1 MAVSSRYVLQ
11 QGPMLATLGK
21 TAVRALT
28 QSLSKSKP
36 KLPFVVPSAEVTRR
50 FAPFSSDLL
59 DAYASHVGG
68 DARAYK
74 STVPAHFFPHWVM
87 PVAAETLAN
96 APYPMTRVLNG
107 GCRMQVNAPIPRG
120 EEVFVRAQL
129 ASCDDDGRRA
139 VLTQH
144 VVSGTASA
152 PDALVVD
159 IYAIV
164 PLGGGKRD
172 GKKAERKE
180 PARVPVEAKEIGA
193 VRLGKD
199 AGLSFA
205 KLTGDFNPIHILP
218 AAARAAGF
226 KSVILHGFGTFARTC
241 EALNRGVFGGDTR
254 ALRVLDVK
262 FVKPL
267 VLPHEVSFF
276 VLGDQVFVGDAKG
289 GPAYLTGRFETGS

>member
-21 TAVRALT
+21 TAVRALG
-28 QSLSKSKP
+28 Q
-36 KLPFVVPSAEVTRR
+36 KLGAKRPAGAFVVPSPEIVRR
-50 FAPFSSDLL
+50 FPAFSSDLL
-59 DAYASHVGG
+59 DAYAKHVGG
-68 DARAYK
+68 DARAYR

-107 GCRMQVNAPIPRG
+107 GCRMQINAPLPRG
-120 EEVFVRAQL
+120 EAITVRAQL

-144 VVSGTASA
+144 VVSGTEST
-152 PDALVVD
+152 PDALIVD

-164 PLGGGKRD
+164 PLGSGKRD
-172 GKKAERKE
+172 GKKAEKKE
-180 PARVPVEAKEIGA
+180 PARVPVEAKEIGT
-193 VRLGKD
+193 VRLGSD

-218 AAARAAGF
+218 VAARAAGF
-226 KSVILHGFGTFARTC
+226 RNVILHGFGTFARTC
-241 EALNRGVFGGDTR
+241 EALTRGVLGGDAR

-267 VLPHEVSFF
+267 VLPHEITFF

-289 GPAYLTGRFETGS
+289 GPAYLTGCFETGS